1 MVKRLSWLLVIL
13 ALLLMTGCSEDEQDT
28 PPVTEEITSPISTM
42 YLPECYL
49 LYTEH
54 TGEEEGSLTAISEL
68 EVLLSE
74 RGVAPAG
81 PPFVVYPNDSYRV
94 GVVVDEAIEPWGKLR
109 SEKLPRRLVA
119 YLETLGAYGEERVA
133 EHEQLLTWVRES
145 GFQTEEEI
153 RDYYLNWD
161 TEQSPEYLMAEVTV
175 WISLPP
181 E

>member
-1 MVKRLSWLLVIL
+1 MVKRPY
-13 ALLLMTGCSEDEQDT
+13 ALLLIALLLLLSCSEDESEV
-28 PPVTEEITSPISTM
+28 PPITEEITSPISTM

-54 TGEEEGSLTAISEL
+54 TGDEAESLAAISEL

-81 PPFVVYPNDSYRV
+81 PPFVVYTGGSYRV
-94 GVVVDEAIEPWGKLR
+94 GVVVDEAVEPWGELR
-109 SEKLPRRLVA
+109 AEKLPRRLVA
-119 YLETLGAYGEERVA
+119 YLETLGAYGEARVA
-133 EHEQLLTWVRES
+133 EHEQLLAWVRES
-145 GFQTEEEI
+145 GFQAEEEI

-175 WISLPP
+175 WISLP